1 MLNLAAACLQ
11 GLGPCVCWKTRCS
24 DRREVGSDSL
34 WHRPNPH
41 TPPGSATVADLP
53 AATTASASSAGISGL
68 TRGGHSAA
76 FAAAVVLALAEA
88 SLALTVRACSWVVAW
103 RTAVLILEGIATRMH
118 AHAGK
123 WWWWWFRP
131 ASNAFS
137 LYYEE
142 HKNHVQRT
150 AAVTC
155 IRYTRIS
162 VDLITKYKMVSE
174 RVRHSQSSNYNQ
186 NCAVAKHHRLPEE
199 TVKAADKHE

>member
-1 MLNLAAACLQ
+1 M
-11 GLGPCVCWKTRCS
+11 CWKTRCS

-53 AATTASASSAGISGL
+53 AAATASASSAGISGL

-131 ASNAFS
+131 ASNALVYIMKNTKTMFKEQQQS
-137 LYYEE
+137 LASGTPVFLWTSSQ
-142 HKNHVQRT
+142 N
-150 AAVTC
+150 
-155 IRYTRIS
+155 TRWSRNAFVILS
-162 VDLITKYKMVSE
+162 PAIITKT
-174 RVRHSQSSNYNQ
+174 VRLLSITASQKRQ
-186 NCAVAKHHRLPEE
+186 
-199 TVKAADKHE
+199 